1 MQKQPNNA
9 AKTSGVPDCQS
20 VRLPAMSEGEIKVKP
35 DSLRGRFALV
45 LHRSFSPSRKRKL
58 KGLANTVFAWVDKA
72 RRQERSETDVTVTP
86 TSVNL
91 QPGDLVRVMSK
102 EQIEATLDPWKAL
115 KGCGF
120 MKEMWPYCGTT
131 QKVHKLV
138 TRFLDERDYRL
149 KKTKGIVLLEGVY
162 CQGTEKFGPCD
173 RSCFFFWRQ
182 EWLEKIE

>member
-1 MQKQPNNA
+1 MQKQPNEA
-9 AKTSGVPDCQS
+9 ATTSVTPDCQS
-20 VRLPAMSEGEIKVKP
+20 VRLPAMSEGEIKVRP

-45 LHRSFSPSRKRKL
+45 LHRSFSPTQKRKL
-58 KGLANTVFAWVDKA
+58 KKWANVVSARIGDG
-72 RRQERSETDVTVTP
+72 RRQKQSDAQDTVDLTP
-86 TSVNL
+86 LNL
-91 QPGDLVRVMSK
+91 QPGDLVRVIAK
-102 EQIEATLDPWKAL
+102 EQIEATLDPWKAF

-131 QKVHKLV
+131 HKVHKLV